1 MISYKTLSRHVLGLL
16 QEILK
21 QDIERIKDNQNIKEE
36 IKGKIEIILI
46 ALEPL
51 EKELFNKFE

>member
-16 QEILK
+16 REILE
-21 QDIERIKDNQNIKEE
+21 QDIKRIKDNQNIKEE